1 MAYQKKIGMT
11 SDKETLMQMV
21 IELQLKLKKK
31 KEELHRTR
39 VNLKTART
47 KMAKMKST
55 VVFQRN
61 RILELYPN

>member
-1 MAYQKKIGMT
+1 MT